1 MSLFQDV
8 GIWLGVL
15 NLLVAFLGVAFVM
28 LAFFEWRNLNA
39 LRKDFE
45 NFKQDLVARQH
56 RLQKALQRVIASYG
70 LQDPERR
77 IALLR
82 SAIAIDPTVFNAY
95 NALGYACL
103 DKGDTLG
110 AIDAF
115 RQAIQ
120 QHSED
125 KEGYFD
131 LARAF
136 LRLEPPRRD
145 LAESYL
151 RQVLQI
157 DLTARQDLEQDTV
170 LRQVIKC

>member
-1 MSLFQDV
+1 MPVFQDIA
-8 GIWLGVL
+8 IWLGVL

-28 LAFFEWRNLNA
+28 LAFFEWRSLNA

-45 NFKQDLVARQH
+45 SFRQDLAVRQH
-56 RLQKALQRVIASYG
+56 RMQKALQRVIASYG
-70 LQDPERR
+70 LQDPEQR
-77 IALLR
+77 IILLR
-82 SAIAIDPTVFNAY
+82 SAIAIDSTVFNAY

-103 DKGDTLG
+103 DKGDILG

-120 QHSED
+120 RHPED

-136 LRLEPPRRD
+136 LRLEPPRPD
-145 LAESYL
+145 LAEPYL

-157 DLTARQDLEQDTV
+157 DATARQDLEQDAM
-170 LRQVIKC
+170 LRRVIKL